1 MMNEKF
7 QINLEGKILEVIKPA
22 NKCFV
27 KINCNSFLIDIPCPE
42 NCDFRLEDNVILKC
56 ELIVNQ
62 ITSKEEINQQ
72 TNKMEVQDER

>member
-1 MMNEKF
+1 
-7 QINLEGKILEVIKPA
+7 
-22 NKCFV
+22 
-27 KINCNSFLIDIPCPE
+27 LIDIPCPE

-56 ELIVNQ
+56 ELIINQ